1 MQLQQHGLA
10 NKYQYMNFFPGQLT
24 IPLKRIIM
32 RGRIPDKWSMRIL
45 WMSAIGSGIGL
56 YMVVVERQLQ
66 NRERMA
72 AEGVL
77 FCLLIVCYVALS
89 SFTLRI
95 LRDIWMGKKVLVMV
109 LGLVMMGS
117 GVGAGIGRRFG
128 SDSYRGIGFG
138 EGKVEG
144 KGFTDFSRI
153 GDADEG
159 STMSELLD
167 IFLVTSG
174 DPVDLALEKGYSMY
188 WQVLPAGHLHS

>member
-1 MQLQQHGLA
+1 
-10 NKYQYMNFFPGQLT
+10 
-24 IPLKRIIM
+24 M

-72 AEGVL
+72 AEGL
-77 FCLLIVCYVALS
+77 SLIGFGLCSHFLRAFMH

-167 IFLVTSG
+167 IFLVTLG